1 LPEDEIRQLVL
12 THNDNARPYPTD
24 VRIEQLF
31 EAQAA
36 RTPDR
41 VAITFDE
48 LGQALTYR
56 ELDRRANQLAQYLL
70 SLQLGKGSLIAIYM
84 YGSSPLLMIHQPT

>member
-1 LPEDEIRQLVL
+1 M
-12 THNDNARPYPTD
+12 HNDNARRYPTD
-24 VRIEQLF
+24 VCIKQLF

-70 SLQLGKGSLIAIYM
+70 SRQLGKGSLLAIYM
-84 YGSSPLLMIHQPT
+84 YGFSPFGRRARRRRMC

>member
-1 LPEDEIRQLVL
+1 M
-12 THNDNARPYPTD
+12 HNDNARPYPTD
-24 VRIEQLF
+24 VRIEQLFCF

-70 SLQLGKGSLIAIYM
+70 SRQLGKGSLLAIYM
-84 YGSSPLLMIHQPT
+84 YGFSPFGRRARRRRMC